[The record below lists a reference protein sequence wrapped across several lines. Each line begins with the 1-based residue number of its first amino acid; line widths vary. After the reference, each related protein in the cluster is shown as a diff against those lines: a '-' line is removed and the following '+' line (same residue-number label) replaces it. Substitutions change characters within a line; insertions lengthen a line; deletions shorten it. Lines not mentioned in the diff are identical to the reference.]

1 MNYKLL
7 IFFLLFEIVE
17 FSVFW
22 FVAGFFAPHSQL
34 ELFLVLIFLD
44 VVVTTIVCPGAFVSL
59 FRAIFPKP

>member
-34 ELFLVLIFLD
+34 QLFLAIIFLD
-44 VVVTTIVCPGAFVSL
+44 VVVSEIVFPGAFVSL
-59 FRAIFPKP
+59 YRAIFPKP